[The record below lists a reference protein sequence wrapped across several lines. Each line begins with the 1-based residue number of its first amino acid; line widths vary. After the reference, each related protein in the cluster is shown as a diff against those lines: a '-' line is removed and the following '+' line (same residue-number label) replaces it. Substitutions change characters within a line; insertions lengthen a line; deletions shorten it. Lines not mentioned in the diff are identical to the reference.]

1 MDPPSPTVRPGV
13 PGRPSAPPK
22 PVLPPKP
29 GGAPGPAQPPIPR
42 RPPPVAVL
50 PPSLVSDDA
59 AAPPVSPMP
68 SNDNTPP
75 VNDGT
80 DAGDENPTP
89 SAPTSSIVELSWPAD
104 NIYAQPDSPDL
115 IVFDADDDLT
125 GLPRIK
131 YATLE
136 KLIER
141 VTYAKY
147 PGTHIRRHLVPIQL
161 PSSHHPSIHP
171 FPWPHGHRASHLTL
185 RFTLTTTVRI
195 DSRALA
201 CLLFRKSTDPTFLQ
215 SFMLTYRSFTT
226 PKDLLERLR
235 DRYPSHRRFLR
246 TWPLISLFLFA
257 SVLDDSH
264 VARYRTLGH

>member
-1 MDPPSPTVRPGV
+1 
-13 PGRPSAPPK
+13 
-22 PVLPPKP
+22 
-29 GGAPGPAQPPIPR
+29 
-42 RPPPVAVL
+42 
-50 PPSLVSDDA
+50 
-59 AAPPVSPMP
+59 MP

-147 PGTHIRRHLVPIQL
+147 PGTHIRRHLAPIQL

-171 FPWPHGHRASHLTL
+171 PIHPSIPLATRPSRQSSHIAIHTHH
-185 RFTLTTTVRI
+185 
-195 DSRALA
+195 
-201 CLLFRKSTDPTFLQ
+201 
-215 SFMLTYRSFTT
+215 YRSYRFSCARLFVVSEIYR
-226 PKDLLERLR
+226 PHLLAVVHAHLSLVHNSQGPARA
-235 DRYPSHRRFLR
+235 PS
-246 TWPLISLFLFA
+246 
-257 SVLDDSH
+257 
-264 VARYRTLGH
+264 